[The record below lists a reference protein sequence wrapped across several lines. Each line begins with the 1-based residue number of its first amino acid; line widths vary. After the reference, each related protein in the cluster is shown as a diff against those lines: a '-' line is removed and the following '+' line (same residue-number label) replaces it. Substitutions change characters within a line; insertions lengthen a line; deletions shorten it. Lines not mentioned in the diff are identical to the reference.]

1 MDKFLA
7 GLAIAFFGAL
17 CLFTL
22 YVTVVLMPVVFW
34 ADAKCLKAGYPK
46 SHVTIGLE
54 TYCSNLQGTVTV
66 KVDKL

>member
-1 MDKFLA
+1 MQRIEVILLAVCVPFL
-7 GLAIAFFGAL
+7 
-17 CLFTL
+17 LFVA
-22 YVTVVLMPVVFW
+22 YVLFVLVPVSMY
-34 ADAKCLKAGYPK
+34 ADAKCLRNGYPK